1 MFTQLI
7 IISLLSNQVKSD
19 ENNCLEKFHNEMEY
33 NLNEVN
39 MTLKELKNHIILASY
54 YDFTAFKKNNKLNLN
69 LLNEFKYICEIDYS
83 KINYDELKRIINISK
98 SSKKHFDNLVQLN
111 MNIDNVVHN
120 IKNIV
125 IFLLISYLFIHY
137 PFTFIFYIIYY
148 ITLHNNI

>member
-125 IFLLISYLFIHY
+125 IFGVISYLFIHY

>member
-1 MFTQLI
+1 M
-7 IISLLSNQVKSD
+7 
-19 ENNCLEKFHNEMEY
+19 
-33 NLNEVN
+33 
-39 MTLKELKNHIILASY
+39 KNHIILASY

-125 IFLLISYLFIHY
+125 IFGVISYLFIHY